1 LLKQERQAWLVVAML
16 FATLAFIFGGTIAT
30 PGIFFAPLIRQFGW
44 SHARVSLLASSVTL
58 GTIPGSVAVG
68 FLLERVDTRIP
79 MVAGAALTA
88 GSLLFASQADSYLP
102 LLIAY
107 FFAGF
112 GVAMATLLPAALVV
126 ANWFQAKRGI
136 AMGVAIAGVSAG
148 GMIMVQ
154 VADTAIH
161 VSGWRAAYAALA
173 LPVLL
178 IVIPLVLLVVR
189 THPPDAFI
197 QSSTSESELQAGGF
211 VRGLEGFN
219 LAEAIKVR
227 SFWLIAVAGF
237 VFAFTV
243 YGILTQLVVYLL
255 GVGYRPGV
263 AAIALSLTLG
273 LNGIGKVLFGFLA
286 DRIGARL
293 ALGLSFAIIASGI
306 ILLHVGSRETIGLA
320 TFLFVYGPAWGAP
333 LMLLPLITMES
344 LGLKHYPSLGGILRV
359 AEGVGAVLGPV
370 ALGRIFDLTSS
381 YRPAFGLCILC
392 ALVGAT
398 ATLGCREFNSTEII
412 AGEIFSAA
420 VTGNPLEVAAT
431 GDDLPPPH
439 SDCEFPVSK
448 IADT

>member
-1 LLKQERQAWLVVAML
+1 LLKQERQAWLVVAVL

-30 PGIFFAPLIRQFGW
+30 PGIFFAPLIKQFGW

-58 GTIPGSVAVG
+58 GTIPGSVVVG
-68 FLLERVDTRIP
+68 FLLERADTRIP

-88 GSLLFASQADSYLP
+88 GSLLLASQSDSYLP
-102 LLIAY
+102 LLITY

-126 ANWFQAKRGI
+126 ANWFQVKRGI

-161 VSGWRAAYAALA
+161 VSGWRTAYAALA

-178 IVIPLVLLVVR
+178 IVIPLVLLIVR

-197 QSSTSESELQAGGF
+197 QGSTSETELQVGGLA
-211 VRGLEGFN
+211 RGLEGFS
-219 LAEAIKVR
+219 LAEAIRVR
-227 SFWLIAVAGF
+227 SFWLIAVAAF

-255 GVGYRPGV
+255 GVGYRPTV

-273 LNGIGKVLFGFLA
+273 LNGMGKVLFGFLA

-293 ALGLSFAIIASGI
+293 ALAVSFALIASGI

-320 TFLFVYGPAWGAP
+320 SFLFVYGPAWGAP
-333 LMLLPLITMES
+333 LMLLPLISMES

-359 AEGVGAVLGPV
+359 AEAVGAVLGPV

-381 YRPAFGLCILC
+381 YRPAFGLCAVC
-392 ALVGAT
+392 ALVGAI
-398 ATLGCREFNSTEII
+398 ATLGCQEFNSAEII
-412 AGEIFSAA
+412 ADKIFSAA
-420 VTGNPLEVAAT
+420 VNGNPLGVPAT
-431 GDDLPPPH
+431 GDDLPPT
-439 SDCEFPVSK
+439 SQ
-448 IADT
+448 